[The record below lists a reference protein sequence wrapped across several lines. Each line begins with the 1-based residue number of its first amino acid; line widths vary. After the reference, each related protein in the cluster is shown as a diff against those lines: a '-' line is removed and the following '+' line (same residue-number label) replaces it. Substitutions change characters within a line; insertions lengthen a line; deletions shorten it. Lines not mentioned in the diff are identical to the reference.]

1 MATSPEVKIKISG
14 DPRGVDAAIK
24 SVQGSLKR
32 LSSDLSGIQVLA
44 ARALSFSGLGTA
56 ASFAGLIA
64 LAKNTADV
72 ADQMGKLAQSTG
84 VSVEALSRLAYAGS
98 LSNLS
103 VEDLSKALAKLSSD
117 AAAGGVRLAEV
128 GISSVDASGKLKSA
142 DQIFQEVADNFQQL
156 PDGVTK
162 TAIAIK
168 LFGDELGGKVIP
180 LLNQGSSG
188 LRQLADEADRFG
200 KTITKD
206 AVKRAEE
213 FNDNLT
219 RLQALAQ
226 GASQEIG
233 IALIPALN
241 DLALAFLESFTEGE
255 KLTRDESIRSWAD
268 SAARAVAFVVDAF
281 DGVARVVRITGRF
294 IGGQAAALGRVLQ
307 GDLQGS
313 ARIQRELLS
322 DIDGILNEKLFSDRL
337 ANIQSAEVRSGQ
349 ARVDNERK
357 VAQQKEGIAKELF
370 QAQLRLDQ
378 LRRKS
383 AKQASAEE
391 LKGAE
396 RLRDA
401 LRSAWQTSVDGA
413 ASATAAAKKLLEDSD
428 KARKDGNQKADDRLK
443 RDVPPEIK
451 SQDAFREAE
460 QLRSQANTKAQ
471 EAIIQGINGNTQG
484 AIKLAGDALEMANRA
499 EKLTEDIQDNNLAGG
514 LLRQL
519 GEIRADI
526 LKAESYIKKGEAKDA
541 DKLATQQQQELTKV
555 EDRITTLKQLLE
567 EPVKI
572 DADITAAENT
582 IKTLRAQLDEI
593 KDKTVTVTV
602 NTVNT
607 AGTSA
612 SAPSTGFARGGYTG
626 PGGKYQP
633 AGIVHAG
640 EFVLRQEVVRQA
652 GMRRMLERLNRYGAD
667 ALQGYADGGFV
678 RGTATETTPLH
689 LHWPDGTVSK
699 VSAPRSEAD
708 ALLRDFQ
715 RAALKRGG
723 RK

>member
-72 ADQMGKLAQSTG
+72 ADQMGKAAQGAG
-84 VSVEALSRLAYAGS
+84 VAVEEFSRLAYAA
-98 LSNLS
+98 NLAGAS
-103 VEDLSKALAKLSSD
+103 QEDLASALRRISDD
-117 AAAGGVRLAEV
+117 AAAGGPLLREV
-128 GISSVDASGKLKSA
+128 GLSAVDSAGRTKSA
-142 DQIFQEVADNFQQL
+142 NVIFSEVADLFQSL

-162 TAIAIK
+162 TSAAIT
-168 LFGDELGGKVIP
+168 LFGRNLGGTLVP
-180 LLNQGSSG
+180 LLNGGAEG
-188 LRQLADEADRFG
+188 LRALADESDRFG
-200 KTITKD
+200 KTITGD
-206 AVKRAEE
+206 QFRRAEE

-219 RLQALAQ
+219 RLQSLAQ
-226 GASQEIG
+226 GAGQEIG
-233 IALIPALN
+233 NALIPALN

-268 SAARAVAFVVDAF
+268 SAAKAVAFVVDAF
-281 DGVARVVRITGRF
+281 DGVARAVRITGRF

-383 AKQASAEE
+383 AEQASAEE

-401 LRSAWQTSVDGA
+401 LRSAWQASVDGA
-413 ASATAAAKKLLEDSD
+413 RTARDEAKKLLEQAAG
-428 KARKDGNQKADDRLK
+428 ARQSGIDRAAERRARGLS
-443 RDVPPEIK
+443 PEEQ
-451 SQDAFREAE
+451 SRRAAFQAE
-460 QLRSQANTKAQ
+460 QLRSQANLA
-471 EAIIQGINGNTQG
+471 AQG
-484 AIKLAGDALEMANRA
+484 AIVATYEGQVEKAQRLAADAVKLAERAEQFTDRIDNDETAATLFEQLGQIREDALKAQARVKELEARNLEEVAAAQNSQIEKA
-499 EKLTEDIQDNNLAGG
+499 EARILQ
-514 LLRQL
+514 
-519 GEIRADI
+519 
-526 LKAESYIKKGEAKDA
+526 LKAE
-541 DKLATQQQQELTKV
+541 
-555 EDRITTLKQLLE
+555 LE
-567 EPVKI
+567 KPVQ
-572 DADITAAENT
+572 
-582 IKTLRAQLDEI
+582 IKTDIAQAESEVKRLQDELA
-593 KDKTVTVTV
+593 KVTDKTVTVTV
-602 NTVNT
+602 NTVA
-607 AGTSA
+607 AGA
-612 SAPSTGFARGGYTG
+612 APEAAPGFAGGGFTG
-626 PGGKYQP
+626 PGSKFKP

>member
-14 DPRGVDAAIK
+14 DPRGVDSAIK

-32 LSSDLSGIQVLA
+32 LSSDLSGIQALA
-44 ARALSFSGLGTA
+44 SRALSFSGLGSA
-56 ASFAGLIA
+56 ASLAGLVA
-64 LAKNTADV
+64 LARTTADV
-72 ADQMGKLAQSTG
+72 ADRMGKLAQSTG
-84 VSVEALSRLAYAGS
+84 VTVEALSRLAYAGS

-103 VEDLSKALAKLSSD
+103 VEDLSKALAKLSAD
-117 AAAGGVRLAEV
+117 AAAGGDRLAEV

-168 LFGDELGGKVIP
+168 LFGDELGAKVIP
-180 LLNQGSSG
+180 LLNQGSGG

-200 KTITKD
+200 KTISAD
-206 AVKRAEE
+206 QARRAEE

-226 GASQEIG
+226 GAGQQIG
-233 IALIPALN
+233 NALIPALN

-255 KLTRDESIRSWAD
+255 KLSRDQSIREWAD
-268 SAARAVAFVVDAF
+268 GAARAVAFVVDAF
-281 DGVARVVRITGRF
+281 DGFARVVRIIGRKVGADLAF
-294 IGGQAAALGRVLQ
+294 VGQLLQ
-307 GDLQGS
+307 GNFKGAMS
-313 ARIQRELLS
+313 VYSEFFS
-322 DIDGILNEKLFSDRL
+322 DADAILNEKLFSDRL

-378 LRRKS
+378 LRKKS
-383 AKQASAEE
+383 AEDAAAEE

-401 LRSAWQTSVDGA
+401 LRTAWQASVDGA
-413 ASATAAAKKLLEDSD
+413 RTARDEAKKLLEQAAG
-428 KARKDGNQKADDRLK
+428 ARQSGIDRAADRRL
-443 RDVPPEIK
+443 RSLSPEEQSRQAAI
-451 SQDAFREAE
+451 QAE
-460 QLRSQANTKAQ
+460 QLRSQANLA
-471 EAIIQGINGNTQG
+471 AQG
-484 AIKLAGDALEMANRA
+484 AIVATYEGQVEKAQRLAAEATKLAERAEQFTDRIANDEQAATLFEQLGQIREDALKAQARVKELEAKNLEEVAAAQNVQIEQA
-499 EKLTEDIQDNNLAGG
+499 EARIEK
-514 LLRQL
+514 
-519 GEIRADI
+519 
-526 LKAESYIKKGEAKDA
+526 LKAELEKPVQIKSDIAQAEA
-541 DKLATQQQQELTKV
+541 
-555 EDRITTLKQLLE
+555 
-567 EPVKI
+567 
-572 DADITAAENT
+572 
-582 IKTLRAQLDEI
+582 EI
-593 KDKTVTVTV
+593 KRLQDELAKITDKTVTVTV
-602 NTVNT
+602 NTVA
-607 AGTSA
+607 AGA
-612 SAPSTGFARGGYTG
+612 APEAAPGFAGGGFTG

-678 RGTATETTPLH
+678 GGGSSTPVH
-689 LHWPDGTVSK
+689 LHWPDGTETK
-699 VSAPRSEAD
+699 VSVRRNEAD

>member
-14 DPRGVDAAIK
+14 DPRGADAAVK
-24 SVQGSLKR
+24 NVQGALKR
-32 LSSDLSGIQVLA
+32 LGSDLTKVQQISARVL
-44 ARALSFSGLGTA
+44 SV
-56 ASFAGLIA
+56 AGLVAGPIAAVVA
-64 LAKNTADV
+64 LAKNAADA
-72 ADQMGKLAQSTG
+72 ADRMGKLADATG
-84 VSVEALSRLAYAGS
+84 VSVRELSTLAYAA
-98 LSNLS
+98 
-103 VEDLSKALAKLSSD
+103 DLSGTNVDELAQGMRKLAQDAARGGENLKAAGVGLLDAGGKARTADQLFKAVAQRFAELPPGVDKTALAI
-117 AAAGGVRLAEV
+117 R
-128 GISSVDASGKLKSA
+128 
-142 DQIFQEVADNFQQL
+142 
-156 PDGVTK
+156 
-162 TAIAIK
+162 
-168 LFGDELGGKVIP
+168 LFGDELGPKLVP
-180 LLNQGSSG
+180 LLNQGTAG
-188 LRQLADEADRFG
+188 LERMQKEAERLGLAISERAKEA
-200 KTITKD
+200 
-206 AVKRAEE
+206 AVE

-219 RLQALAQ
+219 RLQGLAR
-226 GASQEIG
+226 GVGVEIG
-233 IALIPALN
+233 NSLIPALN
-241 DLALAFLESFTEGE
+241 ELANEFLDAREAG
-255 KLTRDESIRSWAD
+255 LTWFQALSGIGLSNPFKTAAQQVERLTAEIDALREAQ
-268 SAARAVAFVVDAF
+268 ARAPSSPEEVGVFDVDKQIEELERLRKYYQLQA
-281 DGVARVVRITGRF
+281 GRTRTEEQIAQEAQARKLLETQTKLQNEIAKLASLREQKSK
-294 IGGQAAALGRVLQ
+294 QAA
-307 GDLQGS
+307 
-313 ARIQRELLS
+313 
-322 DIDGILNEKLFSDRL
+322 
-337 ANIQSAEVRSGQ
+337 
-349 ARVDNERK
+349 
-357 VAQQKEGIAKELF
+357 
-370 QAQLRLDQ
+370 
-378 LRRKS
+378 
-383 AKQASAEE
+383 AEE

-541 DKLATQQQQELTKV
+541 DTLATQQQQELTKV
-555 EDRITTLKQLLE
+555 ENRITTLKQLLE

-607 AGTSA
+607 TGTST
-612 SAPSTGFARGGYTG
+612 STPSTGFARGGYTG

-678 RGTATETTPLH
+678 RGPAPTPINIK
-689 LHWPDGTVSK
+689 WPDGSVSK
-699 VSAPRSEAD
+699 VSAPRDEAD
-708 ALLRDFQ
+708 ALLRAVT
-715 RAALKRGG
+715 RASLKAGG
-723 RK
+723 RR